1 MKVVL
6 IAKKKESECQ
16 SLMALTLLDLIF
28 FTFASRSL
36 SCSRSWD
43 YRFSSLADCRWISVK
58 RVSMSLSGVTCCGFS
73 HLQHR
78 MYPGLSILPQL
89 HLEFI

>member
-28 FTFASRSL
+28 F
-36 SCSRSWD
+36 
-43 YRFSSLADCRWISVK
+43 Y
-58 RVSMSLSGVTCCGFS
+58 SGVSITE
-73 HLQHR
+73 LQ
-78 MYPGLSILPQL
+78 PFAAQILQL
-89 HLEFI
+89 

>member
-1 MKVVL
+1 MKVAL

-16 SLMALTLLDLIF
+16 SLMALTLLDLIFF

-58 RVSMSLSGVTCCGFS
+58 RGVDVFERCHLLRLLAPPASDVS
-73 HLQHR
+73 R
-78 MYPGLSILPQL
+78 P
-89 HLEFI
+89 

>member
-1 MKVVL
+1 MKLVL

-36 SCSRSWD
+36 SCSRLWD
-43 YRFSSLADCRWISVK
+43 YRFSSLADCHWISVK
-58 RVSMSLSGVTCCGFS
+58 RGVDVFERCHLLRLLAPPASDVS
-73 HLQHR
+73 R
-78 MYPGLSILPQL
+78 P
-89 HLEFI
+89 